1 MWERMRMPVTLPVTP
16 ASFLETFLVPWSKL
30 VFAQL
35 ICIVSAP
42 SHYELQDDYAKGKNF
57 V

>member
-35 ICIVSAP
+35 ICVVSAP